1 MTDSQM
7 DEMFDKLGAA
17 LKKVFAEVG

>member
-7 DEMFDKLGAA
+7 EEMFDKLSKA
-17 LKKVFAEVG
+17 LNKVFAEVS